1 MNDYFTFRN
10 NLQPLRRARGFDYRG
25 QEYPFDK
32 RIQKHPQ
39 DKSLFTFKGH
49 TVLSTLIRC

>member
-32 RIQKHPQ
+32 RI
-39 DKSLFTFKGH
+39 
-49 TVLSTLIRC
+49 